1 MKKYT
6 VIRNYMISDTYTVI
20 ADTPEMAKEL
30 VIKIGAGKHIG
41 TTHDDDDHSVE
52 VYEGEQHA

>member
-6 VIRNYMISDTYTVI
+6 VIRNYMTSDTYTVI

-30 VIKIGAGKHIG
+30 VIKIGAGQHRG

-52 VYEGEQHA
+52 VYEGE